1 MNKRIGFVKIIL
13 LVVVLLL
20 VALIAAFLML
30 KPPANPLPAATEAA
44 MPVSTITVHPTSLED
59 IVYLPAMIEAKVDAT
74 LSAEKAGRVVEIK
87 VDRGSRVERGGLLL
101 QIDDRIWQT
110 SLKQATIAAENA
122 TRDYN
127 RAKSLMETGA
137 LSQSE
142 YDRAEQAYVQTAS
155 AAEEARINI
164 EQCRVESPVDGIVND
179 RFVEAGE
186 YVQPGT
192 PLFQVI
198 DKATVRVV
206 LQVPEKD
213 IFAIKEGNRI
223 AFTVQPL
230 PEKTFEGT
238 VSFVAPQ
245 ADDRNNAFRAELAVD
260 NGDGLLR
267 PGMIA
272 QVKFKRGIS
281 QNMVTLP
288 MAAVLPSK
296 GEHIVFLAKDGQAV
310 RRRVQIDTIARR
322 DAIISGGLEEGD
334 LVIVDGN
341 RTLSD
346 GQRIE
351 IIEPESLNQ

>member
-1 MNKRIGFVKIIL
+1 MNKRIGFVKITL
-13 LVVVLLL
+13 LVIVVLLI
-20 VALIAAFLML
+20 ALIAYFLL
-30 KPPANPLPAATEAA
+30 TKPPEEPLPDATEAA
-44 MPVSTITVHPTSLED
+44 MPVSTITVHPTSMED
-59 IVYLPAMIEAKVDAT
+59 VVFLPAMIEAKVDAT

-87 VDRGSRVERGGLLL
+87 VDRGSRIERGGLLL

-110 SLKQATIAAENA
+110 NLKQATIAAENA

-137 LSQSE
+137 VSQSD
-142 YDRAEQAYVQTAS
+142 YDRAQQLYVQTAS
-155 AAEEARINI
+155 AAEDARINI
-164 EQCRVESPVDGIVND
+164 EQCRVESPIDGIVND

-198 DKATVRVV
+198 DQATVRVV

-238 VSFVAPQ
+238 VTFVAPQ
-245 ADDRNNAFRAELAVD
+245 ADDRNNAFRAELTVE

-272 QVKFKRGIS
+272 QVEFKRGLNH
-281 QNMVTLP
+281 NMVTLP

-296 GEHIVFLAKDGQAV
+296 GDHIVFLARDGQAV

-334 LVIVDGN
+334 IVIVEGN

-351 IIEPESLNQ
+351 INEQESRNQ